1 MSSATTAQTDAALA
15 TGAPEQKP
23 GLRREL
29 TLFGAVAVSVGLM
42 GPTMAMN
49 LNLALPAGL
58 VGSAVPLVVLLAV
71 VGVGLVS
78 YSFIRLTQRFNHAGS
93 VYAFAGA
100 TLGPRAGFFSGWALL
115 ATYIAFTCVTIP
127 AVGIFGEAFLKGS
140 GIWPGAGWMPV
151 SAVATIVLV
160 ALTLREVRLVTRSL
174 LTIEGISVALVALLS
189 IVVLA
194 DVIGGGGPQDQSFT
208 LSVFTVGDGVPFS
221 SVALAV
227 VFGFLSFAG
236 FEAAAT
242 LGEETRN
249 PRRDIPR
256 AIGGTVVMA
265 GIFYLLCSFT
275 QAVGFGTSAEGVKA
289 YAGSSSL
296 FGDLGGTYVGAW
308 MADLINLAA
317 MLSAFGSALGCVTA
331 GSRLLFAMG
340 RDGFGS
346 RRLERISRQGA
357 PTTALL
363 VIVGCAVLIIGGLR
377 LFATKSS
384 LDIFFWTATLGT
396 LPLLVAYLMTTA
408 GAIRLLFM
416 REHVVRRWEIAI
428 PLAALAFLV
437 YVLWKNLYP
446 VPDHPYNLFPYI
458 VGGWL
463 LVGLAIVLLV
473 PGLAQAIGASL
484 ARSDGIDL
492 DLAAQGQ
499 RLP

>member
-1 MSSATTAQTDAALA
+1 MSSATSAQADAASA
-15 TGAPEQKP
+15 AGAPEQKP

-29 TLFGAVAVSVGLM
+29 TLAGAVAVSVGLM

-58 VGSAVPLVVLLAV
+58 VGGATPLVMLLGI

-93 VYAFAGA
+93 VYAFTGA

-140 GIWPGAGWMPV
+140 GIWPGAGWLPI
-151 SAVATIVLV
+151 SAVATLLLL
-160 ALTLREVRLVTRSL
+160 ALTLREVRQVTRSL
-174 LTIEGISVALVALLS
+174 LTIEGVSVALVTLLA
-189 IVVLA
+189 IVVIA
-194 DVIGGGGPQDQSFT
+194 DVVDGGGPRGQELT
-208 LSVFTVGDGVPFS
+208 LSVFTPGAGVPFS

-265 GIFYLLCSFT
+265 GVFYLLCSFA
-275 QAVGFGTSAEGVKA
+275 QSIGFGTSPDGVKA

-296 FGDLGGTYVGAW
+296 FGDLGSAYVGAW
-308 MADLINLAA
+308 MADVINLAA

-346 RRLERISRQGA
+346 RRLEQVSRHGV
-357 PTTALL
+357 PTAALV
-363 VIVGCAVLIIGGLR
+363 VIVVCAALIIGGLR
-377 LFATKSS
+377 LFATTSA

-396 LPLLVAYLMTTA
+396 LPLLVAYLMSTI
-408 GAIRLLFM
+408 GAIRLLFV
-416 REHVVRRWEIAI
+416 RERIVRRWEIVI
-428 PLAALAFLV
+428 PLAALAFLG

-458 VGGWL
+458 IAGWL
-463 LVGLAIVLLV
+463 LVGVAIVVLV
-473 PGLAQAIGASL
+473 PGLAQAIGANL
-484 ARSDGIDL
+484 ARRDGIEL
-492 DLAAQGQ
+492 ESGPEL
-499 RLP
+499 